1 MGSKAD
7 KTNTD
12 PEKMEKL
19 IALCKRRGFVFG
31 SSEIYGG
38 LAGAWDYG
46 PLGAELKR
54 NVKDHW
60 WRTMTQMRDD
70 IVGLDA
76 SILMNRETWVASG
89 HEKTFTDPVV
99 QDPITGKRFR
109 ADQIEPVDGT
119 VLKFKGAVA
128 IGGGG
133 SPEIIGDDPLPEKP
147 DDIRIDGESGE
158 HFSILA
164 DDPGKIDKA
173 RKSARTFYADQ
184 ITKKLKEESPKDFRQ
199 IDSKNIDL
207 LEETQDKV
215 TGSTAF
221 SPETGAAFIGEPTE
235 VNLMFTTT
243 CGLDYKTY
251 LRPETAQGIFVNFKN
266 VVETAR
272 VKLPFGI
279 AQIGKA
285 FRNEINPRQFTFRSR
300 EFEQMEVEFFVRPE
314 EGLEWTDKWLEA
326 RLSWY
331 ETIGLPREKIRI
343 LDVPEEDRAFYSKK
357 TYDLE
362 YHFPFG
368 VSELEGIAYRTDY
381 DLSQHQ
387 EHSGKSM
394 EYFDPDTNE
403 KLVPHV
409 VEPSAGVDRTV
420 LALLCEA
427 FDEEEV
433 TGDKGKTET
442 RTVLRFA
449 PCIAPIKAAVLPLLK
464 NKPELVAKAKAVRE
478 TLRPYLATFY
488 DEAGAIGRR
497 YRRMDEAGTPYCIT
511 IDFDTIEGLKEP
523 TEVTRPDGTK
533 ETVEAG
539 AMDTVTLRYRDSMEQ
554 VRVKITDLVGCLKL

>member
-19 IALCKRRGFVFG
+19 IALCRRRGFVYG

-60 WRTMTQMRDD
+60 WRTMTQLRDD

-76 SILMNRETWVASG
+76 SILMNRDVWKASG
-89 HEKTFTDPVV
+89 HEETFTDPVV
-99 QDPITGKRFR
+99 QDPLTGKRFR
-109 ADQIEPVDGT
+109 ADQIEPADGT
-119 VLKFKGAVA
+119 LLTFTGAKLTE
-128 IGGGG
+128 
-133 SPEIIGDDPLPEKP
+133 PEAAVHDA
-147 DDIRIDGESGE
+147 
-158 HFSILA
+158 FSVLA
-164 DDPGKIDKA
+164 DDPGKLEKA
-173 RKSARTFYADQ
+173 RKSAKAYYAKHCFGGADA
-184 ITKKLKEESPKDFRQ
+184 KSVE
-199 IDSKNIDL
+199 L
-207 LEETQDKV
+207 LDEKQEPV
-215 TGSTAF
+215 TCTTIY
-221 SPETGAAFIGEPTE
+221 SPETGCRLGEPVD

-266 VVETAR
+266 VLETSR

-314 EGLEWTDKWLEA
+314 DGLAWTDRWLED
-326 RLSWY
+326 RLCWY
-331 ETIGLPREKIRI
+331 ETIGLPREQIRV
-343 LDVPEEDRAFYSKK
+343 LDVPDTDRAFYSKK

-362 YHFPFG
+362 YAFPFG

-381 DLSQHQ
+381 DLSQHIQ
-387 EHSGKSM
+387 ESGKNL
-394 EYFDPDTNE
+394 EYFDPETNE

-427 FDEEEV
+427 FDEEEI
-433 TGDKGKTET
+433 TNEKGKTET

-464 NKPELVAKAKAVRE
+464 NKPELVEKAKAVRE
-478 TLRPYLATFY
+478 TLRPYLNTFY

-497 YRRMDEAGTPYCIT
+497 YRRMDEAGTPYCVT
-511 IDFDTIEGLKEP
+511 IDFETIEGLKEA
-523 TEVTRPDGTK
+523 TEVTKPDGTK
-533 ETVEAG
+533 ETLAAG
-539 AMDTVTLRYRDSMEQ
+539 ALDTVTLRHRDSMAQE
-554 VRVKITDLVGCLKL
+554 RVKIADLLGCLKL